1 MYAEPVKKLLFV
13 CTGNLC
19 RSPAAE
25 TMFNALAREAGL
37 DWHAES
43 AGLSAVEGEPA
54 TEDMRSA
61 LSEVG
66 FSADAHRSRRTERR
80 IVEQADL
87 ILTMTPRQ
95 RERLHA
101 LLAGKSDAAN
111 LYTLPEYLGE
121 SASSGI
127 PDPLGYP
134 LSTYRASVRQI
145 YKYVEAL
152 AKRLGD

>member
-1 MYAEPVKKLLFV
+1 MKKLLFV

-25 TMFNALAREAGL
+25 TMFNARAREVGL
-37 DWHAES
+37 DWYAES

-61 LSEVG
+61 LAEVG
-66 FSADAHRSRRTERR
+66 FPADAHRSRRTERR

-95 RERLHA
+95 REGLRG
-101 LLAGKSDAAN
+101 LLAGKSGATN

-121 SASSGI
+121 SASAGI

-145 YKYVEAL
+145 YEYVEML
-152 AKRLGD
+152 LKRLGD